1 MLELRNINK
10 YFGQEPAVDSVNLK
24 IAAGEI
30 HGLVGLNG
38 SGKSTLLNI
47 LFGSTTIDETGGYS
61 GTYLLDGRTCRFSSP
76 RQAIRAG
83 IGMVHQEFALI
94 PEMTVAE
101 NILISREKGYLF
113 LDALL
118 PRDFSLVDTTGN
130 AQAARKTLQRL
141 NLELDPNQTT
151 GHLSITIRQFIEIA
165 REISRDDLRLLLLD
179 EPTAV
184 LNTAD
189 AEHFM
194 ATLRSLA
201 DKGIAILFV
210 SHRLQEILQLCDR
223 LTVLREGKV
232 VACCAAQGS
241 SVDSITRLMVRE
253 SVVKVSRTRRQADSI
268 PILSVRD
275 FRVRMAGE
283 ELHGLD
289 LDVHRN
295 EILGIIS
302 LSGHGKLAF
311 GAGVIGQTPF
321 HGRLRLTDEEYSSA
335 PCAAMIR
342 KGLFFLSEERS
353 RLGLLLQHSIMDN
366 IVFAALHHD
375 KRFHHPLLPD
385 WLQVPDQKA
394 IRRHAEH
401 CIHKYDIRC
410 TGPLQSVGDL
420 SGGNQQKV
428 RIAHA
433 LTLSPRL
440 LIVNEPTRGIDIAAK
455 ERILNLFLDIN
466 HNAGTTIVIASSE
479 LDELK
484 RVCDRIAVLYRG
496 RLHAIL
502 DPAADDLLFT
512 HAISGE
518 PVLH

>member
-10 YFGQEPAVDSVNLK
+10 HFGAEPALESVNLD

-47 LFGSTTIDETGGYS
+47 LFGSTSIHETGGYS
-61 GTYLLDGRTCRFSSP
+61 GTYLIDGRTCRFSSP
-76 RQAIRAG
+76 RQAIRSG

-113 LDALL
+113 LDALF
-118 PRDFSLVDTTGN
+118 PRDFSLVDKRRN
-130 AQAARKTLQRL
+130 AIAARKSLQRL

-151 GHLSITIRQFIEIA
+151 GHLSINIRHFIEIA

-189 AEHFM
+189 AEHFLS
-194 ATLRSLA
+194 TLRSLA

-232 VACCAAQGS
+232 VACCAARDS
-241 SVDSITRLMVRE
+241 TIDSITHLMVRE
-253 SVVKVSRTRRQADSI
+253 SVVKVSRTRRRSTST

-275 FRVRMAGE
+275 FRVSMAGE
-283 ELHGLD
+283 DLRGLD
-289 LDVHRN
+289 LDVNCN

-311 GAGVIGQTPF
+311 GAGVIGQVPF
-321 HGRLRLTDEEYSSA
+321 CGRMHLAGEEYSSS

-342 KGLFFLSEERS
+342 NGLFFLSEERS
-353 RLGLLLQHSIMDN
+353 RLGLLHQHSIMDN
-366 IVFAALHHD
+366 IVFSALHHNN
-375 KRFHHPLLPD
+375 RFHHPLLPH
-385 WLQVPDQKA
+385 WLQVPDHKA

-401 CIHKYDIRC
+401 CIDVYDIRC
-410 TGPLQSVGDL
+410 AGPLQPVGDL

-455 ERILNLFLDIN
+455 ERILNLFLDVN
-466 HNAGTTIVIASSE
+466 HSAGTTIVIASSE
-479 LDELK
+479 LEELK

>member
-1 MLELRNINK
+1 MLELRNIIK
-10 YFGQEPAVDSVNLK
+10 RFGAEAALESVSLE

-47 LFGSTTIDETGGYS
+47 LFGSTTIQETGGYD
-61 GTYLLDGRTCRFSSP
+61 GTYLLDGRVRRFSSP
-76 RQAIRAG
+76 CQAIRCG

-101 NILISREKGYLF
+101 NILISREKGYPFIDSLF
-113 LDALL
+113 
-118 PRDFSLVDTTGN
+118 PRNFSPVDRTGN
-130 AQAARKTLQRL
+130 AIAARQTLHRL
-141 NLELDPNQTT
+141 NLDLDPDQTT
-151 GHLSITIRQFIEIA
+151 GHLSMNIRQFIEIA

-179 EPTAV
+179 EPTAI
-184 LNTAD
+184 LNAAD
-189 AEHFM
+189 TDQLLT
-194 ATLRSLA
+194 TLRSLA
-201 DKGIAILFV
+201 DKEIAILFV

-232 VACCAAQGS
+232 VSCCAARDS
-241 SVDSITRLMVRE
+241 SIDTITRLMVRE
-253 SVVKVSRTRRQADSI
+253 SVLKVSRTRRKTDSP

-311 GAGVIGQTPF
+311 GAGVIGQVPF
-321 HGRLRLTDEEYSSA
+321 CGRLRLAGEECSPS
-335 PCAAMIR
+335 PCTAMIR

-353 RLGLLLQHSIMDN
+353 RLGLLLRHSIMDN
-366 IVFAALHHD
+366 IVFAALQHNT
-375 KRFHHPLLPD
+375 RFLHSLLPH
-385 WLQVPDQKA
+385 WLQVPDHKA
-394 IRRHAEH
+394 ILRHAEH
-401 CIHKYDIRC
+401 CIAEYDIRC
-410 TGPLQSVGDL
+410 TGPLQPVGNL

-433 LTLSPRL
+433 LTLSPHL

-455 ERILNLFLDIN
+455 ERILNLFLDVN
-466 HNAGTTIVIASSE
+466 HNEGTTIVIASSE
-479 LDELK
+479 VEEL
-484 RVCDRIAVLYRG
+484 RRICDRIAVLYRG

-502 DPAADDLLFT
+502 DPVADDLLFT
-512 HAISGE
+512 RAISGE
-518 PVLH
+518 PVLQ